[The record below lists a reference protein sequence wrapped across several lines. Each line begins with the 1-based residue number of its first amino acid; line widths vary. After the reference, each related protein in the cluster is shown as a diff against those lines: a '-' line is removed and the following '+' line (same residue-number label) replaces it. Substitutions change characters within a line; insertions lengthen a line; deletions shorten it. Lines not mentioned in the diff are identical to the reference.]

1 MKTQIIKKDNRQAI
15 LIAKSELVKYGISEK
30 LEINSEDDFIIIQQ
44 AKLPRE
50 DWANAFKNMNENGDD
65 KLILDFDY

>member
-50 DWANAFKNMNENGDD
+50 DWANAFKTMNENGDD

>member
-1 MKTQIIKKDNRQAI
+1 MKTQIVKKGNQQVI
-15 LIAKSELVKYGISEK
+15 LIAKSELVKYNISDK
-30 LEINSEDDFIIIQQ
+30 LEIISEDDFLIIQQ

-50 DWANAFKNMNENGDD
+50 DWANAFKTMNENGDD

>member
-15 LIAKSELVKYGISEK
+15 LIAKSELEKYSISEK
-30 LEINSEDDFIIIQQ
+30 LEINSDDHFIIIQQ

-50 DWANAFKNMNENGDD
+50 DWANAFKTMNENGDD
-65 KLILDFDY
+65 KLILEFDH

>member
-1 MKTQIIKKDNRQAI
+1 MKIQIIKKDNRQAI
-15 LIAKSELVKYGISEK
+15 LIAKSELVKYNISDK
-30 LEINSEDDFIIIQQ
+30 LEIISEDDFLIIQQ

-50 DWANAFKNMNENGDD
+50 GWSNLFKIMNENGDD